1 MVKKEQSAKYDAGIA
16 IDDVALIDCPLK
28 RPTESD
34 CPVDEWKCE
43 NQVLT
48 NITYQIGIQ
57 NISFFSVVKIASCCE
72 LSNQCCQLLLFSKP
86 FLAQRWQ
93 FPFTKVGNTVC
104 EKAMECS
111 QFIDTC
117 LLRTFIEY

>member
-57 NISFFSVVKIASCCE
+57 NISFFSVVKIVSCFE
-72 LSNQCCQLLLFSKP
+72 LSNQCCQLSLFSTLQFFGP
-86 FLAQRWQ
+86 EVAISFYQSWQ
-93 FPFTKVGNTVC
+93 H
-104 EKAMECS
+104 
-111 QFIDTC
+111 C
-117 LLRTFIEY
+117 L